1 MANTERARTNIER
14 VAEARWSGDL
24 RGGNGQ
30 ISSTSGVLSGVP
42 YNYRTRFE
50 QEPGTNPDEL
60 LAAAHAACYSMAF
73 AGELARKGYQP
84 QEIQTKATC
93 ILTPKQPSGYQ
104 ISKMR
109 LETRG
114 RVEGIDDATFQ
125 QIAREA
131 EAACPVSN
139 ALRSLEIELV
149 ANRM

>member
-1 MANTERARTNIER
+1 MANIER
-14 VAEARWSGDL
+14 VAEARWSGEL

-30 ISSTSGVLSGVP
+30 IDSASNVLDGVS
-42 YNYRTRFE
+42 YTYATRFE

-60 LAAAHAACYSMAF
+60 LAAAHASCYSMAF
-73 AGELARKGYQP
+73 AGELDRKGYQP
-84 QEIQTKATC
+84 QEIHTKATC
-93 ILTPKQPSGYQ
+93 ILTPKQPSGYK

-139 ALRSLEIELV
+139 VVRGGLEIELD
-149 ANRM
+149 AKRM

>member
-1 MANTERARTNIER
+1 MANIER
-14 VAEARWSGDL
+14 VAEARWSGEL

-30 ISSTSGVLSGVP
+30 INSASGVLDDAA
-42 YNYRTRFE
+42 YNFGTRFE

-60 LAAAHAACYSMAF
+60 LAAAHASCYSMAF
-73 AGELARKGYQP
+73 AAQLGRRGYQP

-93 ILTPKQPSGYQ
+93 ILTPQQPSGYK

-139 ALRSLEIELV
+139 ALRSLEIELD
-149 ANRM
+149 AKRM